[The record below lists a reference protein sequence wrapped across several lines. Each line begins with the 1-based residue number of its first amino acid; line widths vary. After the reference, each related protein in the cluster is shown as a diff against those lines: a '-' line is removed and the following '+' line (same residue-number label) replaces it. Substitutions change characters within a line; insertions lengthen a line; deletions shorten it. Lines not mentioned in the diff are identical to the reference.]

1 MNCKQK
7 KLVFYVFL
15 YNYLNYILKNGII
28 ISGYKNTNKK
38 QIKVRRMNMKK
49 SNLIK
54 VVVILG
60 ISLMVML
67 FTTNVMAANEV
78 DLTNTI
84 DNPSSSSN
92 SNSNSNNSNTNS
104 NRTNNTN
111 TNRTNNTNNT
121 NNSSIYN
128 NTNLPKTGISDS
140 IPVALLLVVFG
151 VSSVYAYKK
160 IRDYKNI

>member
-15 YNYLNYILKNGII
+15 YNYLNYIWKNGII
-28 ISGYKNTNKK
+28 NSGYKNTNKK
-38 QIKVRRMNMKK
+38 HIKVRRMNMKK

-54 VVVILG
+54 VVLVLG

-84 DNPSSSSN
+84 ENPSSSSN
-92 SNSNSNNSNTNS
+92 SNLDFICRCIRRQVPACREKFRSW
-104 NRTNNTN
+104 RA
-111 TNRTNNTNNT
+111 R
-121 NNSSIYN
+121 
-128 NTNLPKTGISDS
+128 DS
-140 IPVALLLVVFG
+140 PLHSRVRKPLCGEGRRDVMKR
-151 VSSVYAYKK
+151 YA
-160 IRDYKNI
+160 

>member
-1 MNCKQK
+1 
-7 KLVFYVFL
+7 
-15 YNYLNYILKNGII
+15 
-28 ISGYKNTNKK
+28 
-38 QIKVRRMNMKK
+38 MKK

-54 VVVILG
+54 VVLVLG

-92 SNSNSNNSNTNS
+92 SNSNSNNSNSNS

-111 TNRTNNTNNT
+111 TNRTNNTNT

-128 NTNLPKTGISDS
+128 NTSLPKTGITDS
-140 IPVALLLVVFG
+140 IPVAVLLVVFG

-160 IRDYKNI
+160 IKDYKNI